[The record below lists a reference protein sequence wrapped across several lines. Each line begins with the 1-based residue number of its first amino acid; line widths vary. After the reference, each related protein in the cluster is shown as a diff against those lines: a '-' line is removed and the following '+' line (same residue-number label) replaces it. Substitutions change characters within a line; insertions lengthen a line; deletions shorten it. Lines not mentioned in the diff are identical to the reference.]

1 MPQTGRCEKI
11 DDNRPALVFLSLMS
25 SPDYRRA
32 IADYIR
38 IQARP
43 VDKFSHQPRLY
54 ELAKRLGAELSFDD
68 DVLYAAAWLHDL
80 GVFIGHRPED
90 PTALAT
96 WDNVAYAV
104 EQAPKLLRGFGFPE
118 EKIPAVTEVIAS
130 HLPSASPS
138 SVEGL
143 LLRDADILEQLGAV
157 GILRNVSKVGRDT
170 RFHTFSD
177 AVALLHRNARELP
190 DKLTLPQARRIARAR
205 LRVMNAFLTGAEE
218 EAAGGLL

>member
-54 ELAKRLGAELSFDD
+54 D
-68 DVLYAAAWLHDL
+68 AAWLHDL

-90 PTALAT
+90 PEVLAT